1 MLIKGKHISFKQVLC
16 LALYYGVAQYLP
28 SSHSALSFGG
38 GVKLD
43 ISYAKGSLQSVET
56 M

>member
-1 MLIKGKHISFKQVLC
+1 MGLKGKHISFKQVLC

-28 SSHSALSFGG
+28 SSHSAFSFG

-43 ISYAKGSLQSVET
+43 VSYAKGSLQSVET

>member
-28 SSHSALSFGG
+28 SSHSALISG

-43 ISYAKGSLQSVET
+43 ISCAEESLQGVET

>member
-38 GVKLD
+38 VKLD
-43 ISYAKGSLQSVET
+43 ISCAEESLQGVET